1 MTKAFLPLIR
11 KSHGR
16 IVNVSSILGRVADPF
31 IGAYCITKYGLE
43 AFSDALRLEM
53 KEFNV
58 KVSLI
63 EPGNFLSAT
72 NVVAG
77 KDGLIAMARRTWEQL
92 DESIK
97 KDYGKENLERQ
108 IRMGEILMNLSVC
121 FTFSLLFSQPL

>member
-11 KSHGR
+11 KNHGR

-31 IGAYCITKYGLE
+31 MGAYCITKYGLE

-53 KEFNV
+53 KKFNV

-72 NVVAG
+72 NVIAG
-77 KDGLIAMARRTWEQL
+77 KDGLIAMAHRTWEQL

-97 KDYGKENLERQ
+97 KDYGKESLERQ
-108 IRMGEILMNLSVC
+108 IRMGEILMNLSVS
-121 FTFSLLFSQPL
+121 FFYRLE